1 MKKTLL
7 LIAMF
12 CLTLNAQLWRGQTIN
27 PPYRLNDVDFQTD
40 IGMAVGEGGAV
51 FIKLGDSPWTIF
63 RTGAQTEWLNAVDIV
78 GSNAWAV
85 GENGVVLKFNFN
97 TQEWTQIQLNTNE
110 NLKKVYFAGPDIGY
124 IVGYGST
131 LFKTTNAGAT
141 WTKQNFNSNEYQL
154 TSIAYG
160 TDMFG
165 AMGSL
170 AASSTISRLLV
181 TENGGAGY
189 LPLSLPY
196 VGAIFN
202 VSVPN
207 DQVIYAAGEFGLLKS
222 TNRGLS
228 WINLT
233 PNIPGFIYPGD
244 MFFFDAMRGVI
255 VLNDGI
261 IHKTT
266 DGGATWNHENV
277 FPYNSN
283 VALGLYTQDLENI
296 HVVGYG
302 TMQAWQRRA
311 PLMLWL
317 EDVALFAGDT
327 VKIPL
332 KITNPNGYKLYSGQ
346 IYLNN
351 FSPKLKFIGVKPEAG
366 TLMNTSGWSFYTN
379 QTNENLRF
387 ISYGSDFINTNGIL
401 CYLQFKATPT
411 DPTKR
416 DTVFI
421 NFDSAYFNTNDY
433 PVMTKAGKVVIKTR
447 FPGDVDLNGVVQ
459 AFDASMVLRYLV
471 NQITLD
477 DEQRGNA
484 EVTNNSTITAADA
497 STIAQYVAGLIPS
510 LPWGNFPQ
518 AAGTPQIVDVNAPS
532 GQIIEV
538 PVYLNN
544 PENLFTLEGNISFD
558 ATAFNFEGLQFAP
571 QFSGAL
577 REVRHEDGVVKFA
590 IASLQEVPL
599 TPGIPVVKLRL
610 SYNGSLNNGQ
620 STVSFTNLRLNEN
633 IFIPDAGQSII
644 HIVTGITESENVPLE
659 FALKQN
665 YPNPFN
671 PTTMIAFA
679 LPKEGFVSLI
689 IYNSSGEKVTE
700 LINRNLEAGYHE
712 IGFSAADLPSG
723 IYLYKLT
730 AGNNTS
736 TRKMILMK

>member
-7 LIAMF
+7 LIAML
-12 CLTLNAQLWRGQTIN
+12 CLSLNAQLWRGQTIN
-27 PPYRLNDVDFQTD
+27 PPYRLNDVDFQAD
-40 IGMAVGEGGAV
+40 LGMAVGEGGAV
-51 FIKLGDSPWTIF
+51 FIKIGASPWQIF
-63 RTGAQTEWLNAVDIV
+63 RTGAQTEWLNSVDIH
-78 GSNAWAV
+78 GSQAWAV
-85 GENGVVLKFNFN
+85 GENGVVLKFEFN
-97 TQEWTQIQLNTNE
+97 SQTWSQIQLNTSE

-141 WTKQNFNSNEYQL
+141 WTRQNFNSSDYQL

-170 AASSTISRLLV
+170 AASATVSRLLV

-196 VGAIFN
+196 VGGIFN
-202 VSVPN
+202 ISVPN

-233 PNIPGFIYPGD
+233 PNIPGYIYPGD
-244 MFFFDAMRGVI
+244 MFFYDTMRGVI
-255 VLNDGI
+255 VLNNGI

-266 DGGATWNHENV
+266 DGGATWSFENV
-277 FPYNSN
+277 FPFASN
-283 VALGLYTQDLENI
+283 VALGIYTQDLENI

-302 TMQAWQRRA
+302 QEQAWERRT
-311 PLMLWL
+311 PIELSL
-317 EDVALFAGDT
+317 DNVALFSGDT

-332 KITNPNGYKLYSGQ
+332 RIKNPNSYPLFSGQ

-351 FSPKLKFIGVKPEAG
+351 FSPKLKFIGVKPDVG

-387 ISYGSDFINTNGIL
+387 ISYGSDYINTNGIL
-401 CYLQFKATPT
+401 CYLQFKATPA

-416 DTVFI
+416 DSVFI
-421 NFDSAYFNTNDY
+421 SFDSAYFNTNNY
-433 PVMTKAGKVVIKTR
+433 PVFTKPGRVLIKTR

-477 DEQRGNA
+477 EEQLGNA
-484 EVTNNSTITAADA
+484 EVTNNTTITAADA

-538 PVYLNN
+538 PVFLNN
-544 PENLFTLEGNISFD
+544 PENLYTLQGNISFD
-558 ATAFNFEGLQFAP
+558 AGAFNFEGLQFAP

-577 REVRHEDGVVKFA
+577 REVRNEDGVVKFA
-590 IASLQEVPL
+590 VASLQEVPL
-599 TPGIPVVKLRL
+599 TPGVPAFKLRL
-610 SYNGSLNNGQ
+610 SYNGSLNSSQ
-620 STVSFTNLRLNEN
+620 SSVSFTNFRLNEN

-644 HIVTGITESENVPLE
+644 HIITGITGDENIPLE

-671 PTTMIAFA
+671 PSTMIAFA
-679 LPKEGFVSLI
+679 LPKASFVSLI

-700 LINRNLEAGYHE
+700 LINRHLEAGYHE